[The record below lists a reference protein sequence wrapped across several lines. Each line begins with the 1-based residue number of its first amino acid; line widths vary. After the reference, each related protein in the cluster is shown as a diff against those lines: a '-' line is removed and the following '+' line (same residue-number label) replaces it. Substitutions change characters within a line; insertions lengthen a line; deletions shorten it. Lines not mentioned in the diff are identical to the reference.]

1 MNHSEAAA
9 SEGPQLREVEQFWDP
24 PEPEHA
30 TRQTAQQAT
39 AQFALTWPAPSSE
52 PRPQRPVTPEDLR
65 IWRRTLLA
73 VLHAEYREDR
83 CKMLEPALK
92 RRALAE

>member
-1 MNHSEAAA
+1 MNQ
-9 SEGPQLREVEQFWDP
+9 SEGAPTELGHLREVEQFWDP

-39 AQFALTWPAPSSE
+39 EQFALTWTAPSSE
-52 PRPQRPVTPEDLR
+52 PRPQRPVTPEDIR

-83 CKMLEPALK
+83 CNMLKHALK